1 MSINNKGLFKN
12 DDARRMLRNMGGVKR
27 PTGILASSQTLM
39 DAVAMPRKQTGQGKI
54 NSRALAG
61 QFGTTVNSPTTMNRN
76 AMSAPMDQMQPQP
89 QMAMA
94 QGPVAGMPSVQ
105 TEYNMGG
112 PVQGYALGGLA
123 RVGSA
128 IAPVAGKI
136 LSPMKQLSGKGPGRT
151 VTLDGGAVDVA
162 KQAGTVLG
170 GAEKSFTTN
179 SVIKGSSWKKLG
191 IIGAATLANESIGN
205 PFSVADYGED
215 ADGLNKELQDTFDIA
230 KAAGDT
236 EGGAREFITQL
247 GGNPE
252 GNVKDELN
260 KIYKGVSGKNIP
272 PSKKDRVEGSIKAI
286 VGAATMAAKGNDM
299 QRIAAGLGAG
309 AVQRLAME
317 KAAAGAKPKESEY
330 TRQRAYDRI
339 LEELVKGAMKDNPE
353 SLQTPANLEGLK
365 QQAAALSGI
374 AGGSSAP
381 ASSATRTPNATQ
393 IAALKKD
400 PSKAQAFDQYFGSGA
415 ASNILG

>member
-76 AMSAPMDQMQPQP
+76 AMSAPMGQMQMQPQP

-94 QGPVAGMPSVQ
+94 QGPVAGMPGVQ
-105 TEYNMGG
+105 TEYNIGG
-112 PVQGYALGGLA
+112 AV
-123 RVGSA
+123 RIGSA
-128 IAPVAGKI
+128 LAPIASRALTPISKVAR
-136 LSPMKQLSGKGPGRT
+136 PGRT

-162 KQAGTVLG
+162 KKAGTVLG
-170 GAEKSFTTN
+170 GAEKSFKTN

-317 KAAAGAKPKESEY
+317 KAAAGAKPKDSEY

-374 AGGSSAP
+374 ASGSSAP
-381 ASSATRTPNATQ
+381 ASDLTEAQQSMVAKAKTA
-393 IAALKKD
+393 IANGKD
-400 PSKAQAFDQYFGSGA
+400 RAGVEKILA
-415 ASNILG
+415 ANGITGVL

>member
-27 PTGILASSQTLM
+27 PSGILASSKALM

-54 NSRALAG
+54 DSRALAG

-76 AMSAPMDQMQPQP
+76 AMSAPRGQMQPQPQPQP

-94 QGPVAGMPSVQ
+94 QGPVAGMPGVQ
-105 TEYNMGG
+105 TEYNIGG
-112 PVQGYALGGLA
+112 AV
-123 RVGSA
+123 RIGSA
-128 IAPVAGKI
+128 LAPIASRALTPISKVAR
-136 LSPMKQLSGKGPGRT
+136 PGRT

-162 KQAGTVLG
+162 KKAGTVLG
-170 GAEKSFTTN
+170 GAEKSFKTN

-236 EGGAREFITQL
+236 EGGAREFISQL

-317 KAAAGAKPKESEY
+317 KAAAGAKPKDSEY

>member
-54 NSRALAG
+54 DPRALAA

-76 AMSAPMDQMQPQP
+76 AMSAPMGQMQMQPQP

-105 TEYNMGG
+105 TEYNIGG
-112 PVQGYALGGLA
+112 AVRIGTALAPIASRALA
-123 RVGSA
+123 PISK
-128 IAPVAGKI
+128 VAR
-136 LSPMKQLSGKGPGRT
+136 PGRT
-151 VTLDGGAVDVA
+151 ITLDGGAVDVA
-162 KQAGTVLG
+162 KKAGTVLG
-170 GAEKSFTTN
+170 GAEKSFKTN

-236 EGGAREFITQL
+236 EGGAREFISQL

>member
-12 DDARRMLRNMGGVKR
+12 DDARKMLRNMGGVKR
-27 PTGILASSQTLM
+27 PSGILASSKALM

-54 NSRALAG
+54 DSRALAG

-76 AMSAPMDQMQPQP
+76 AMSAPRGQMQPQPQPQP

-94 QGPVAGMPSVQ
+94 QGPVAGMPGVQ
-105 TEYNMGG
+105 TEYNIGG
-112 PVQGYALGGLA
+112 AV
-123 RVGSA
+123 RIGSA
-128 IAPVAGKI
+128 LAPIASRALTPISKVAR
-136 LSPMKQLSGKGPGRT
+136 PGRT

-170 GAEKSFTTN
+170 GAEKSFKTN

-317 KAAAGAKPKESEY
+317 KAAAGAKKTSAY
-330 TRQRAYDRI
+330 TPERLYQQSIDAILRGPEENIPMKNSGRI
-339 LEELVKGAMKDNPE
+339 DSKDNPIME
-353 SLQTPANLEGLK
+353 PDYERVKSIARSL
-365 QQAAALSGI
+365 
-374 AGGSSAP
+374 AGMDGSTSSSA
-381 ASSATRTPNATQ
+381 STPE
-393 IAALKKD
+393 AALKTD
-400 PSKAQAFDQYFGSGA
+400 PSPEMIAMYDQKYGKGSA
-415 ASNILG
+415 AKVLGG